1 MGDKSKNPKN
11 TPSKKPFKGAI
22 YPSIAGGVNAV
33 LKEQAK
39 GELYP
44 IADFYKP
51 NLVAKALE
59 TADGGRVR
67 VTTVQGSSIEI
78 DRADLKQKLTSNLTA
93 LKAFYDKQKS
103 NALAVTNYQRV
114 NDETALAFSKYFE
127 YDTFKPTGKNKA
139 DVYKQAGNTHIV
151 MPPEN
156 TTVQGSINGYA
167 LTDKPKL
174 QKALD
179 KLPKTKI
186 LQHKDVEIVS
196 GVRDTTSDAPSMYG
210 RLIYAS
216 TIVSLKQ
223 LLTDVTELA
232 TACDIKDDGTK
243 VLAIGEIEVNQTH
256 LELLSL
262 VSLTLAT
269 VLDLNQAYKNRKVVN
284 IKDPESHRYIGRPST
299 TSFIDMVEGAVSGRE
314 LKNLGKL
321 YRTKAEREAEGGFLA
336 HIDDPQK
343 ALPFIFDDNDKQI
356 QAKFMANSVALAVDA
371 VTALQAY
378 KRANPDNE
386 GFIKLKD
393 LAQYIKRY
401 ADDIEVKGSLRPQY
415 RQAIL
420 NGLTIAQLMGADYA
434 IEKNKTTG
442 VTRWHKVY
450 LIDRITEYDTNK
462 KGDVIA
468 VKTDFTP
475 EYKASLTYNLGVVLD
490 GVQNLKTPEIKLL
503 ATYISDRQVA
513 KQNDTVAGKPIT
525 FTADTLCIKAGITD
539 QNITNRYNTLTKML
553 DDLQSEGVAVGD
565 WITKA
570 NNKNITGYNK
580 NSQTVYITPT
590 QNLQKAYITK
600 EQTKAEREGYKTE
613 QRARLTALKKY
624 AKDYT
629 DLDTLATEMQ
639 ITRVELD
646 KLLAEQEPI
655 TDVLLERI
663 DIDLVNKKMDNS

>member
-1 MGDKSKNPKN
+1 MSDKSTNPKK

-39 GELYP
+39 SELYP

-51 NLVAKALE
+51 SLVAKALE
-59 TADGGRVR
+59 TAKGGRVR
-67 VTTVQGSSIEI
+67 ITTVQGSSIEI
-78 DRADLKQKLTSNLTA
+78 DRAEIKQALASNLKA

-103 NALAVTNYQRV
+103 KALAVTYYQRV
-114 NDETALAFSKYFE
+114 SDETAETLKQYFKYE
-127 YDTFKPTGKNKA
+127 TFKPIDHENYKAEVHKQQINSDNKIILQPA
-139 DVYKQAGNTHIV
+139 KVDVPV
-151 MPPEN
+151 P
-156 TTVQGSINGYA
+156 INGYGLFERA
-167 LTDKPKL
+167 KL

-179 KLPKTKI
+179 KLPKAKI
-186 LQHKDVEIVS
+186 LLHKDVEILTNIT
-196 GVRDTTSDAPSMYG
+196 GVAKADVN
-210 RLIYAS
+210 
-216 TIVSLKQ
+216 TIEGLKQ
-223 LLTDVTELA
+223 LFTDVIDLA
-232 TACDIKDDGTK
+232 KACNIKDDGTR
-243 VLAIGEIEVNQTH
+243 VLSIGEVEVSQTH
-256 LELLSL
+256 LELLSTA
-262 VSLTLAT
+262 SLTLAT
-269 VLDLNQAYKNRKVVN
+269 VLDLNEPYKSRSVVN

-314 LKNLGKL
+314 LKNLGKT
-321 YRTKAEREAEGGFLA
+321 YRNKDEREAEGGFLA

-343 ALPFIFDDNDKQI
+343 ALPFIFDETDKQV

-401 ADDIEVKGSLRPQY
+401 ADDMQGGRSLRPQY

-434 IEKNKTTG
+434 VEKNKKTG

-468 VKTDFTP
+468 VKTDFTA

-553 DDLQSEGVAVGD
+553 DDLQAEGVAVGD
-565 WITKA
+565 WTTKA

-580 NSQTVYITPT
+580 ASHTIYITPT

-600 EQTKAEREGYKTE
+600 EQTKAEREGYKLE
-613 QRARLTALKKY
+613 QQARLQALKKY

-629 DLDTLATEMQ
+629 DLNALATEMK
-639 ITRVELD
+639 IDRLELD
-646 KLLAEQEPI
+646 KLLAGQEPI
-655 TDVLLERI
+655 TDILLERI
-663 DIDLVNKKMDNS
+663 DIDLVNTKIDNS